1 MKSPNLL
8 ILEFDC
14 FPESEGSLAQSGGRF
29 PVTNNTLPGGIPV
42 KLRPVVV
49 GCEAVEELIWGRS
62 RQQLRHRRGRLSCYA
77 GKKRL
82 VAEKNRQSALESLNF
97 LSNFINAELGLSYK
111 ETFHLVW
118 KPLHFQG
125 LFIT

>member
-1 MKSPNLL
+1 M
-8 ILEFDC
+8 
-14 FPESEGSLAQSGGRF
+14 
-29 PVTNNTLPGGIPV
+29 
-42 KLRPVVV
+42 VV

-97 LSNFINAELGLSYK
+97 LSNFINAELGLLYK

-118 KPLHFQG
+118 KPLHFQR